1 MRAYLDV
8 CCLNR
13 PFDDQSQERVR
24 LEAEA
29 VTLFLR
35 LVSINQHEWITSEA
49 VEDELKRMPSEEQ
62 RICVSALLRHATGCL
77 QISQANWEL
86 ARHYIAQGLGAMDA
100 LHLAVAETAHCDI
113 LLTTDDSFLR
123 KAAGLQPR
131 PRVRVANPAKWIAE
145 VLEP

>member
-1 MRAYLDV
+1 MYLDA

-29 VTLFLR
+29 VTLFIR
-35 LVSINQHEWITSEA
+35 LVDAREHEWATSEA
-49 VEDELKRMPSEEQ
+49 VEDELGRMPSEE
-62 RICVSALLRHATGCL
+62 RRVCVLALLKHATDRL
-77 QISQANWEL
+77 HVSQVAWEL
-86 ARHYIAQGLGAMDA
+86 ARGYLGQGIRAMDA
-100 LHLAVAETAHCDI
+100 LHLAVAETGRCDI
-113 LLTTDDSFLR
+113 LLTTDDPFLR
-123 KAAGLQPR
+123 KAARLQPR